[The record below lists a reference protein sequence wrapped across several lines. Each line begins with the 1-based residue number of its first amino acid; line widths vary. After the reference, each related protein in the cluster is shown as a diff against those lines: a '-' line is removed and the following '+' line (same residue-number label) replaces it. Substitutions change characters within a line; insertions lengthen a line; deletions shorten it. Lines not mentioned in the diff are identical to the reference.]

1 MFVGLAILCK
11 RFVLTAAELNEG
23 DHVYRS
29 AKTPGCVSERQYLYK
44 LIDLAKT
51 GTILPGRKFTS
62 TFVLSHI
69 SNLKTKLTV
78 HALESR
84 IKRLYEM
91 ENGDSFQLFSMVS
104 QVVDEILLPVQDND
118 SLAGENGNGTI
129 SACVD
134 IDVGTEVVVS
144 ANDNMSW
151 VERVMNGD
159 AQRMTPADLEEC
171 EVDESMAEIT
181 KILGYNRFMIKDVL
195 IVGCKQLKDDNV
207 LKQQVGAFDR

>member
-1 MFVGLAILCK
+1 
-11 RFVLTAAELNEG
+11 
-23 DHVYRS
+23 
-29 AKTPGCVSERQYLYK
+29 
-44 LIDLAKT
+44 
-51 GTILPGRKFTS
+51 
-62 TFVLSHI
+62 
-69 SNLKTKLTV
+69 
-78 HALESR
+78 
-84 IKRLYEM
+84 M